1 MVGITTYLS
10 TITLDTMV
18 SILQSKDSDWAG
30 RMTHVVKC
38 LPNNY
43 EALSLNSSTA
53 KKKTQTGR
61 LKTNKTQSFFEY
73 KKCTKLAKTNIHL
86 EQKDRKIF

>member
-43 EALSLNSSTA
+43 EALSLNFRAA
-53 KKKTQTGR
+53 KKKR
-61 LKTNKTQSFFEY
+61 ERERFY
-73 KKCTKLAKTNIHL
+73 
-86 EQKDRKIF
+86 